1 MTILMKNRNR
11 LALES
16 PQRTVLD
23 SLTGFPLA
31 VALLVLLLAT
41 KADAQ
46 SVFPC
51 NNDMYILRAN
61 PANAAQTL
69 IEKLT
74 IVSNTPT
81 LTSLFTFNY
90 HSTRWLTTMATCT
103 AWTMAARLYTVLMRQ
118 EPPSVSALSAVCR
131 RQTRSGRVQQLTA
144 QAIITSSKAP
154 FHRILGSIKFR

>member
-23 SLTGFPLA
+23 SLTGFRLA

-90 HSTRWLTTMATCT
+90 QLNALAYYNGYLYCMDNVRTAMFSLQRRLQAASEGDLWL
-103 AWTMAARLYTVLMRQ
+103 
-118 EPPSVSALSAVCR
+118 
-131 RQTRSGRVQQLTA
+131 G
-144 QAIITSSKAP
+144 
-154 FHRILGSIKFR
+154 